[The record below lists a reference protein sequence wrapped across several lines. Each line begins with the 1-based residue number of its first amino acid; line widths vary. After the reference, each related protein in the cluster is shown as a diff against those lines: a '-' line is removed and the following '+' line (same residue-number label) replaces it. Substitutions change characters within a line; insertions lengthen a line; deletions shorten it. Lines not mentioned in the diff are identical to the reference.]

1 MSIEGEITIKVIINS
16 GVTKETLIT
25 SSRPL
30 HIPQLFINQPVQK
43 VAETLDS
50 LYQLCNTA
58 HRFAFLR
65 LLDKCK
71 VISLSVNEM
80 LAYQLLLDL
89 ETIREHCFSIFSIVA
104 LNTGIDIF

>member
-43 VAETLDS
+43 WVLLVLVLGEFIVHLIMM
-50 LYQLCNTA
+50 
-58 HRFAFLR
+58 RFFL
-65 LLDKCK
+65 
-71 VISLSVNEM
+71 
-80 LAYQLLLDL
+80 
-89 ETIREHCFSIFSIVA
+89 
-104 LNTGIDIF
+104 IDCA

>member
-1 MSIEGEITIKVIINS
+1 VW
-16 GVTKETLIT
+16 L
-25 SSRPL
+25 
-30 HIPQLFINQPVQK
+30 
-43 VAETLDS
+43 
-50 LYQLCNTA
+50 NTA

-89 ETIREHCFSIFSIVA
+89 ETIREHCFSILCYA
-104 LNTGIDIF
+104 LWTIELVFCAMFYGL